1 MPHLPRTELRF
12 KINHTTSIWC
22 PLFVDKR
29 PVMVT
34 QLFFLML
41 GYVPVGLRLMGL
53 SLRKWV
59 HSMDHYLRLA
69 PLKFDLHWDGSL
81 TLKVLLCL
89 LSFFFFFWGGLA
101 PGILISTMWLMH
113 AYPSPGYFS
122 PHSKKIVAL
131 LYPLVQTSHKY
142 AALRFIVQGTAH

>member
-89 LSFFFFFWGGLA
+89 LSFFFFFLGGACSWNLNFYDVTNA
-101 PGILISTMWLMH
+101 CLSESWLFLT
-113 AYPSPGYFS
+113 PL
-122 PHSKKIVAL
+122 KKIVAL
-131 LYPLVQTSHKY
+131 LYPLVQTSYKY